1 MTETGISHSTPP
13 VLTTIPIA
21 VIPIID
27 AWHGIVITI
36 PANDENRSRSRWNRC
51 SCSPGIGVHDALET
65 AFTVGRNMRD
75 CQMRVTPNRF

>member
-27 AWHGIVITI
+27 AGRHRYQTIEVAGGYVI
-36 PANDENRSRSRWNRC
+36 
-51 SCSPGIGVHDALET
+51 
-65 AFTVGRNMRD
+65 
-75 CQMRVTPNRF
+75 